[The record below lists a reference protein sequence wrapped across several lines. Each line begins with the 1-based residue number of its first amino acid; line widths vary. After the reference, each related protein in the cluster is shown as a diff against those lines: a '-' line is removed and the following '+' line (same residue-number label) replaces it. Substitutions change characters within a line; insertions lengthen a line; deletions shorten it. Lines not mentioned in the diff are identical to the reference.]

1 MSRVD
6 FKDIMIKF
14 NNIITFKFKVKN
26 IKIRT
31 FLGDLIISRWE
42 FSRFFDEFSL
52 FLDFLQ
58 KLIKILRRDGDRT

>member
-6 FKDIMIKF
+6 FKDFMIKF

-52 FLDFLQ
+52 FLDFL
-58 KLIKILRRDGDRT
+58 